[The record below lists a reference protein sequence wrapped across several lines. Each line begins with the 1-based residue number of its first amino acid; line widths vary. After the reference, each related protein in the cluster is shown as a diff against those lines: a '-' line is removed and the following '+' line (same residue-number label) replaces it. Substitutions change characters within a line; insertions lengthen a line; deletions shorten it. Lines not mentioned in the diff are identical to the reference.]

1 MNLDLSQ
8 ALKYE
13 TQFFDFLNRM
23 IQEHGVYIYLIC
35 IWLSPLMMIWILR
48 GGFWRMPKPPSATIP
63 IVTRLTPAS
72 SKLPPEPP
80 PRKSASPAGDDSQLF
95 SA

>member
-23 IQEHGVYIYLIC
+23 IQEHGVYIYLVC
-35 IWLSPLMMIWILR
+35 IWLSPLLIVWILR
-48 GGFWRMPKPPSATIP
+48 GGFWRK
-63 IVTRLTPAS
+63 
-72 SKLPPEPP
+72 PP
-80 PRKSASPAGDDSQLF
+80 PRPPELPL
-95 SA
+95 